1 MFFNQIKNFATGLLI
16 TAYSEGNAYN
26 EYHIGA
32 LINNQINLQLYGSD
46 ASGYVNENNFYGGR
60 FFFYSAEGTNVA
72 GTRHISI
79 PTALSATGV
88 QNNNIFYKP
97 SVEGDT
103 PEYHIENAGQYN
115 TFVQGRYEA
124 APFKVLYVGDT
135 AAKGTYNVISGGYAA
150 SNIVFSYS
158 GSSSSFD
165 NQVNLVPDRNIVN
178 GSSVEGILRYRNSNS
193 SADPIQSF
201 YAAAIKPE
209 SATST
214 QWSVR
219 HSANLLQ
226 GKRTADAYERV
237 KVDYQNGS
245 IYLGTGGAA
254 IQSYFANNTNTQLG
268 VYAVDGFVPLTDN
281 LSTLGRSNL
290 RWTEVFAVNGTI
302 NTSDG
307 NEKQDVVDL
316 SEAEKRVALA
326 IKSKIKRFRFKDA
339 VIKKGD
345 GARLHFGVIAQDVK
359 AAFEAEG
366 LDVNRYGLFCSDT
379 LDDGKQRL
387 GIRYDQLLAFVIGS
401 I

>member
-1 MFFNQIKNFATGLLI
+1 M
-16 TAYSEGNAYN
+16 
-26 EYHIGA
+26 
-32 LINNQINLQLYGSD
+32 
-46 ASGYVNENNFYGGR
+46 
-60 FFFYSAEGTNVA
+60 
-72 GTRHISI
+72 
-79 PTALSATGV
+79 
-88 QNNNIFYKP
+88 
-97 SVEGDT
+97 
-103 PEYHIENAGQYN
+103 
-115 TFVQGRYEA
+115 
-124 APFKVLYVGDT
+124 
-135 AAKGTYNVISGGYAA
+135 
-150 SNIVFSYS
+150 FSYS

-201 YAAAIKPE
+201 YAAEIKPE

-254 IQSYFANNTNTQLG
+254 IQSYIANNTNTQLG